1 MLRVL
6 QRLVASPRLMRGL
19 GALSESLAP
28 WHPDT
33 RRDPYPR
40 YRRLRER
47 PGLPRLRLFGG
58 RIAARHADVEQVL
71 RDPAFSTDRSAV
83 PLLGALRR
91 AGRGAPDFLD
101 LLEHNLLLLDG
112 ARHRRLRGLVA
123 KAFTPRRVEALRP
136 RVAALVEE
144 LLDRA
149 AARGRMDA
157 VADLAQ
163 PLPAIVIA
171 ELLGVPPGGRERF
184 CAWSDDLVQLL
195 DPLSGRDGLEPPRR
209 AAGELAAVFRAL
221 LAERRSAPRD
231 DLLSAMLA
239 AEEGGERLREGELVA
254 LASLLLAAGHET
266 TTNLIANA
274 VLLLLRHPGERRRLQ
289 DDLSLLPSAVEE
301 CLRFEPPIQLTD
313 RAVVAP
319 TELSGERL
327 APGAIVVALLAAA
340 NRDPAVFPDPD
351 RFDVGRSGGRHLAF
365 GLGAHVCLGASLAR
379 LEAQEVLSGLLR
391 RFPDFQGPTE
401 PPGFKP
407 SIVLRG
413 PTALPLELAQ
423 PRE

>member
-1 MLRVL
+1 MLRFL
-6 QRLVASPRLMRGL
+6 QRLVASPRLMRVL
-19 GALSESLAP
+19 GALSGSLNP
-28 WHPDT
+28 WHPDV
-33 RRDPYPR
+33 RRDPYPS
-40 YRRLRER
+40 YRRLREQ

-58 RIAARHADVEQVL
+58 RVAARHADVEQVL
-71 RDPAFSTDRSAV
+71 RDPAFSTDRSSV

-91 AGRGAPDFLD
+91 AGRGAPDFLN
-101 LLEHNLLLLDG
+101 LLDHNLLMIDG
-112 ARHRRLRGLVA
+112 ERHRRLRGLVA

-136 RVAALVEE
+136 RVVSRVDE
-144 LLDRA
+144 LLERA
-149 AARGRMDA
+149 AARRRMDV

-163 PLPAIVIA
+163 PLPAAVIA
-171 ELLGVPPGGRERF
+171 ELLGVPADDHARF

-209 AAGELAAVFRAL
+209 AAGELGAMFRSL
-221 LAERRSAPRD
+221 LAERRKDPRD

-239 AEEGGERLREGELVA
+239 AEEGGQRLDEGELVA
-254 LASLLLAAGHET
+254 LAMLLLAAGHET
-266 TTNLIANA
+266 TTNLIGNA
-274 VLLLLRHPGERRRLQ
+274 VLLLLRNPGERKRLQ
-289 DDLSLLPSAVEE
+289 DDLALLPSAVEE
-301 CLRFEPPIQLTD
+301 CLRCEPPVQLTD

-319 TELSGERL
+319 AELAGVRL
-327 APGAIVVALLAAA
+327 APGTIVVALLAAA

-365 GLGAHVCLGASLAR
+365 GLGAHFCIGASLAR

-391 RFPDFQGPTE
+391 RFPDFRGPAQ

-413 PTALPLELAQ
+413 PTALPLELA
-423 PRE
+423 